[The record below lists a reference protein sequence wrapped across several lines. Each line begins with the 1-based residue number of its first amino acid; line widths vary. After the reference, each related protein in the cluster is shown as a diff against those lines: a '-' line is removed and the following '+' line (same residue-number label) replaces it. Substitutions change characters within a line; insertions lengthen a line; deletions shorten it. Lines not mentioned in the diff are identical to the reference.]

1 MAAFQINAR
10 LESQYNSGAAS
21 TLLILNGSRVCDV
34 AAEVLPWEI
43 FALSRHADK
52 DLAASLATLPNSPC
66 GKESTAPQ
74 RCFGPASPPLLFSP
88 ACYEIVRIKYSCHT
102 GRIGAHT

>member
-1 MAAFQINAR
+1 MAAFRINAR
-10 LESQYNSGAAS
+10 LESRYNSAAAS
-21 TLLILNGSRVCDV
+21 TPLILNGSRVRDT
-34 AAEVLPWEI
+34 AAEMLLWEI

-74 RCFGPASPPLLFSP
+74 RCFRPTSPPLLFSP
-88 ACYEIVRIKYSCHT
+88 ACYEIVRIKYSCYIA
-102 GRIGAHT
+102 RIGAHT

>member
-1 MAAFQINAR
+1 MAAFQINVW
-10 LESQYNSGAAS
+10 LESRYNSAAAS
-21 TLLILNGSRVCDV
+21 TLLILNGSRVCDA
-34 AAEVLPWEI
+34 AAEVLLWEI

-74 RCFGPASPPLLFSP
+74 RRFGPASPPLLFSP
-88 ACYEIVRIKYSCHT
+88 ACYEIVRIKYSCHNA
-102 GRIGAHT
+102 RIGAHT